1 MPGLTSLF
9 SSKLVGDLIAC
20 GAGGGRGGGLDS
32 FGTLRVALGGV
43 FEGEAAC
50 ASAIEIQR
58 AVFARRARSHSQR
71 KSATTEFRDVKLLN
85 RSRDAQDRR
94 GGVLP

>member
-1 MPGLTSLF
+1 MEPRAGGGGGGHAGSKKPRSSCSDGSSMPGLTSLF
-9 SSKLVGDLIAC
+9 SGKLVGDLIAC

-50 ASAIEIQR
+50 ASAIEI
-58 AVFARRARSHSQR
+58 
-71 KSATTEFRDVKLLN
+71 
-85 RSRDAQDRR
+85 
-94 GGVLP
+94 

>member
-43 FEGEAAC
+43 FEDDAAC
-50 ASAIEIQR
+50 ASVIEI
-58 AVFARRARSHSQR
+58 
-71 KSATTEFRDVKLLN
+71 
-85 RSRDAQDRR
+85 
-94 GGVLP
+94 

>member
-9 SSKLVGDLIAC
+9 PGKLVGDLIG
-20 GAGGGRGGGLDS
+20 GAGGGMRLGLG
-32 FGTLRVALGGV
+32 GTLRVALGGV

-50 ASAIEIQR
+50 ASANGPNGR
-58 AVFARRARSHSQR
+58 VARRARSPRR
-71 KSATTEFRDVKLLN
+71 KSATTEFRAVKLLN
-85 RSRDAQDRR
+85 RSRDAQDR

>member
-20 GAGGGRGGGLDS
+20 GAGGGRGVSDS
-32 FGTLRVALGGV
+32 LGATLRVALGGV

-50 ASAIEIQR
+50 ASAIEI
-58 AVFARRARSHSQR
+58 
-71 KSATTEFRDVKLLN
+71 
-85 RSRDAQDRR
+85 
-94 GGVLP
+94 

>member
-1 MPGLTSLF
+1 MEPRAGGGGAAA
-9 SSKLVGDLIAC
+9 VAC

-50 ASAIEIQR
+50 ASAIEI
-58 AVFARRARSHSQR
+58 
-71 KSATTEFRDVKLLN
+71 
-85 RSRDAQDRR
+85 
-94 GGVLP
+94 